1 MITCLGRLI
10 AEKPND
16 SCLPFSGC
24 RPHLNF
30 VSGENGS
37 GKSAALQCLQV
48 CLGLQARLTGR
59 AKTAKELIMTKQ
71 SVAVAKVVL
80 WNTVCNALSHMMYG
94 IWLCDLPIFVLLLC
108 PCDTAVKGTA

>member
-1 MITCLGRLI
+1 MTFAHL
-10 AEKPND
+10 
-16 SCLPFSGC
+16 FSGC

-30 VSGENGS
+30 ISGENGS

-48 CLGLQARLTGR
+48 CLGVQARLTGR

-80 WNTVCNALSHMMYG
+80 WNTVCDSLPHVLHS
-94 IWLCDLPIFVLLLC
+94 ICLCAVPFCVLLLAVTR
-108 PCDTAVKGTA
+108 CDTAVKGSA